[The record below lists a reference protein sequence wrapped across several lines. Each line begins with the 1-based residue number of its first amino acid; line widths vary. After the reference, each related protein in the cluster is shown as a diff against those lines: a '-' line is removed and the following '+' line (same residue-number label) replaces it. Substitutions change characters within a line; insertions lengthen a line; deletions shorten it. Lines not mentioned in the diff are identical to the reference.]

1 MFVSLSFLF
10 QIFPFGVVGWGKMEK
25 GLTGGLAVVQWY

>member
-10 QIFPFGVVGWGKMEK
+10 QSFLFGVGEDGKR
-25 GLTGGLAVVQWY
+25 TGGLAVVKWY